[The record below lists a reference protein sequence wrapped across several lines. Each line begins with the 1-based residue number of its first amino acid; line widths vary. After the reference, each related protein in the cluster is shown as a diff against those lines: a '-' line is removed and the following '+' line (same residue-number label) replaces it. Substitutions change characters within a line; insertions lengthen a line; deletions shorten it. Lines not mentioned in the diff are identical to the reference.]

1 MTKKILSLVLVLAL
15 GLSAFAITGCTGENE
30 GSDGSSNNNLKDY
43 DASWVDTSIAPEEI
57 GSSIGLENFNT
68 IDLYGNHADQSIF
81 ADYKITV
88 VDVWGTYCNPCI
100 NAMPTLAK
108 MYDEYEPQGVNFL
121 GLIIDVQ
128 NTEFIPQK
136 DLIIK
141 AMEITDMTGADFQ
154 HILLSENIA
163 YSVLTDISAIPASFI
178 VDSEGNM
185 LTGITYGG
193 HGEDQW
199 REILDDYIKED

>member
-1 MTKKILSLVLVLAL
+1 MKKKITTFLVVFSLMVAMVVLTA
-15 GLSAFAITGCTGENE
+15 CGEGIQKTE
-30 GSDGSSNNNLKDY
+30 DSGSYDVTWIDGSI
-43 DASWVDTSIAPEEI
+43 VPEET
-57 GSSIGLENFNT
+57 GNAKGLENFNSL
-68 IDLYGNHADQSIF
+68 DLYGNPVDQTIF

-100 NAMPTLAK
+100 NAMPTLGK
-108 MYDEYEPQGVNFL
+108 IYNEYEPQGVNFV

-141 AMEITDMTGADFQ
+141 AMEITEMTGADFQ
-154 HILLSENIA
+154 HILLSQNIT

-199 REILDDYIKED
+199 RELLDGYIKED